1 MVAAEDGEDF
11 FYLLFTVGSLG
22 FLEILEGLEIDFKK
36 NFLMRTIFKVFI
48 EFVTVLFLFFYVL
61 VVFYFLFFG
70 LKTRGILAPIV
81 AQHRLS
87 CPTACPLHWKS
98 DS

>member
-36 NFLMRTIFKVFI
+36 IFLMRTIFKVFI
-48 EFVTVLFLFFYVL
+48 EFVTVLFLFFL
-61 VVFYFLFFG
+61 CLGGFLLFVFWPQDTWDLSSYCG
-70 LKTRGILAPIV
+70 T
-81 AQHRLS
+81 AQ
-87 CPTACPLHWKS
+87 A
-98 DS
+98 